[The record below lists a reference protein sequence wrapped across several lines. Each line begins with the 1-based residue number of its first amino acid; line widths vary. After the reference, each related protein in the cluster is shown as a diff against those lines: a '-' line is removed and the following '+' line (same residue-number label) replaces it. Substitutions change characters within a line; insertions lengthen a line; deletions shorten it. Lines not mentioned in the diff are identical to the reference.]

1 MIDTKKRLIKLL
13 KQCSTYEQFEKRAVS
28 KSSWVLAPYVAEGH
42 SITKAWLLEFYTLY
56 KGSK

>member
-13 KQCSTYEQFEKRAVS
+13 KQCKTYEQFERLATS

-42 SITKAWLLEFYTLY
+42 SITRPWLLEFYMLN